1 MIKTSL
7 FMNVKF
13 KTTFAICCILSST
26 LLLTACNKDKE
37 PAAKNESQ
45 TNSSTDAIGQLN
57 QTPIKQFPSTP
68 DDGHDITILDDYDT
82 RFTEMSD
89 SMEIELAKM
98 KQANTLTPEFEQQ
111 RQKDNIKSALTM
123 LKQLELKTEQ
133 GRYIQGLL
141 YDYWE
146 QQAKNLDQATLANN
160 NQQVDANKQ
169 VNHLNEY
176 LHAQSQLHH
185 WKSTQTSETKMQTE

>member
-1 MIKTSL
+1 
-7 FMNVKF
+7 MNVKF
-13 KTTFAICCILSST
+13 KTTFAIGCILSST

-37 PAAKNESQ
+37 QAAKNESQ

-141 YDYWE
+141 YDYWQ

-185 WKSTQTSETKMQTE
+185 WKSTQTSETKIQTE

>member
-1 MIKTSL
+1 
-7 FMNVKF
+7 MNVKF
-13 KTTFAICCILSST
+13 KTTFAIGCILSST

-68 DDGHDITILDDYDT
+68 DDGHDIAILDDYDT

-185 WKSTQTSETKMQTE
+185 WKSAQTPETKMQTE

>member
-1 MIKTSL
+1 
-7 FMNVKF
+7 MNVKF
-13 KTTFAICCILSST
+13 KTTFAIGCILSST

-45 TNSSTDAIGQLN
+45 TNSTTDAIGQLN

-68 DDGHDITILDDYDT
+68 DDGHDIAILDDYDT

-185 WKSTQTSETKMQTE
+185 WKSTQTPETKMRTE

>member
-1 MIKTSL
+1 
-7 FMNVKF
+7 MNVKF
-13 KTTFAICCILSST
+13 KTTFAIGCILSST

-45 TNSSTDAIGQLN
+45 TNSTTDAIGQLN

-68 DDGHDITILDDYDT
+68 DDGHDIAILDDYDT

-141 YDYWE
+141 YYYWE

>member
-1 MIKTSL
+1 
-7 FMNVKF
+7 MNVKF
-13 KTTFAICCILSST
+13 KTTFAIGCILCST

-68 DDGHDITILDDYDT
+68 DDGHDIRILDDYDT

>member
-13 KTTFAICCILSST
+13 KTTFAIGCILSSA

-45 TNSSTDAIGQLN
+45 TNSTTDAIGQLN

-68 DDGHDITILDDYDT
+68 DDVHDIAILDDYDT

-141 YDYWE
+141 YYYWE

>member
-1 MIKTSL
+1 
-7 FMNVKF
+7 
-13 KTTFAICCILSST
+13 
-26 LLLTACNKDKE
+26 
-37 PAAKNESQ
+37 
-45 TNSSTDAIGQLN
+45 
-57 QTPIKQFPSTP
+57 
-68 DDGHDITILDDYDT
+68 
-82 RFTEMSD
+82 
-89 SMEIELAKM
+89 MEIELAKM

-185 WKSTQTSETKMQTE
+185 WKSAQTPETKMQTE

>member
-1 MIKTSL
+1 
-7 FMNVKF
+7 MNVKF
-13 KTTFAICCILSST
+13 KTTFAIGCILSST

-68 DDGHDITILDDYDT
+68 DDGHDIAILDDYDT

-185 WKSTQTSETKMQTE
+185 WKSTQTPETKMQTE

>member
-1 MIKTSL
+1 
-7 FMNVKF
+7 MNVKF
-13 KTTFAICCILSST
+13 KTTFAIGCILSST

-68 DDGHDITILDDYDT
+68 DDGHDIAILDDYDT

-185 WKSTQTSETKMQTE
+185 WKSTQTPENKMQTE